1 MDYMRITGL
10 SAYHLK
16 YELTSFVFRLGVDR
30 DELEPDLEGGR
41 SFDDGFKLLEP
52 GLSPPF
58 NPILSLSRSRDS
70 ID

>member
-1 MDYMRITGL
+1 MKMTDL
-10 SAYHLK
+10 SANYLK
-16 YELTSFVFRLGVDR
+16 YALTSFVFRLGVDR